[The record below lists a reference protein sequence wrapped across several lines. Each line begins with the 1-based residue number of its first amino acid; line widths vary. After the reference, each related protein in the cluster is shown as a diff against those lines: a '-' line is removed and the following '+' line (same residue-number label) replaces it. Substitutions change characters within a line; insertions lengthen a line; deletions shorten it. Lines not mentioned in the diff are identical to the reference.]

1 MNIVT
6 YNDFFVKLPFAFDI
20 AELRKAT
27 HTVRNL
33 AKALTGNDFNETY
46 TLALNHKKNGHPWEG
61 QHVRG
66 LYWTRPDD
74 SYEEVTRCE
83 QYDER
88 GFTEFNKAFE
98 HTYFAE
104 VYKVLTGKYKTGR
117 MRLMMLPPRSTISWH
132 RDPEKRIHIPITSN
146 AGCRHIIE
154 DEVKHIPADGRAW
167 IHDDTKYHTVT
178 NGGETPRISLVTTL
192 LN

>member
-33 AKALTGNDFNETY
+33 AKALTGKDFNETY

-61 QHVRG
+61 QNVRG

-74 SYEEVTRCE
+74 SYEEVSRCE
-83 QYDER
+83 QYDEMESR
-88 GFTEFNKAFE
+88 KC
-98 HTYFAE
+98 
-104 VYKVLTGKYKTGR
+104 
-117 MRLMMLPPRSTISWH
+117 S
-132 RDPEKRIHIPITSN
+132 RDASCDTVIRVV
-146 AGCRHIIE
+146 AGLR
-154 DEVKHIPADGRAW
+154 
-167 IHDDTKYHTVT
+167 
-178 NGGETPRISLVTTL
+178 
-192 LN
+192 